1 MRPGVTTR
9 CAVLGDPVEHSLS
22 PVLHRAAYDALDLPD
37 WSYDAVRVSGGTL
50 AGFLDGLDESW
61 RGLSLTMPLK
71 RELLALAG
79 ERGWEC
85 HPRVHAAGGANTL
98 VRAGG
103 AWRADNTDLPGAAA
117 AVRERYDAVPARVL
131 VVGGG
136 ATAASVGLAL
146 CDLGATRVELLVRSV
161 ERAEETLATI
171 RRHDSAPEVLAV
183 ESADR
188 VSPADVLVSTVPADA
203 QDPALIDR
211 SGAALLFEALYD
223 PWPTPLAAAAQRG
236 GLAVVSGLDLLVH
249 QAVLQ
254 VAQMTGSSV
263 SVAVLRDAGERAL
276 LERAGRAR
284 S

>member
-22 PVLHRAAYDALDLPD
+22 PVLHRAAYDALGLPD
-37 WSYDAVRVSGGTL
+37 WSYDAVRVPGGTL

-79 ERGWEC
+79 ELGWEC

-103 AWRADNTDLPGAAA
+103 AWRADNTDLP
-117 AVRERYDAVPARVL
+117 
-131 VVGGG
+131 G

-263 SVAVLRDAGERAL
+263 PVAVLRDAGERAL